1 MSICDINYGEVT
13 FRGFDEVIRALKRGY
28 KASRVGWNG
37 KNQYIELATC
47 ISYANMNGEI
57 VNVEHDAI
65 GSNAIAFNGTSGV
78 QLGWLASQADM
89 LAQDW
94 YIFS

>member
-1 MSICDINYGEVT
+1 MSTDKIKYGEVT
-13 FRGFDEVIRALKRGY
+13 FRGFDEVIRALKCGY
-28 KASRVGWNG
+28 KASRAGWNG
-37 KNQYIELATC
+37 KNQYIELATR

-57 VNVEHDAI
+57 VNAEHDAI
-65 GSNAIAFNGTSGV
+65 GSQAIAFNGTSGV